1 MVQCH
6 YHLKREKMCAVAGG
20 EIDQRAERKAE
31 GERGKER
38 VADLLNLAHG

>member
-6 YHLKREKMCAVAGG
+6 YHLKGEKMSAAALVVGGG

-31 GERGKER
+31 GGSAEREER
-38 VADLLNLAHG
+38 LTC

>member
-6 YHLKREKMCAVAGG
+6 YHLKGEKMSAAALVCGGGG

-31 GERGKER
+31 GGSAEREER
-38 VADLLNLAHG
+38 LTC